1 MSKSTKKFRDL
12 KIAIVIKL
20 VILTLLI
27 FYVRNHRLHLN
38 FNQIDQHL
46 TK

>member
-1 MSKSTKKFRDL
+1 MPKSTKKFHDL

-20 VILTLLI
+20 VVLSLLI
-27 FYVRNHRLHLN
+27 FYVRNHRIHLS